1 MALSQYVA
9 INFLT
14 KFDKK
19 GLERATKELKGFDK
33 VVATGSFRLKTFAK
47 AGGIAAAAGMAIF
60 AKNSIEAALAQ
71 EKLDKQLQLSLRSIG
86 QEFELPGV
94 KTFIADLQ
102 RATNITEDQLV
113 PALRQLIAQ
122 TGDLDTSQTLLSKS
136 LDISAGTGAD
146 LNTVLDAINKAAV
159 GNYKSIGALGVGFTS
174 AEAKSMGFVK
184 LMQSL
189 DKYAGS
195 AEAQTKTF
203 AGQLKSFKTSASEA
217 TETLGQGFITAASL
231 IATGSDQLDVFG
243 YKLED
248 VATQFSDIMVGTS
261 KSFGDKGLGG
271 YLDVA
276 IVLLQGL
283 VGESGK
289 LQELEKDGIKLRQ
302 ERILKEQGLYGL
314 SGSVLSE
321 LENQRKTSKKQLTYA
336 EMLKKIQAD
345 ILLREKKLTS
355 EKTAQQALDKK
366 KNELAAMFD
375 IDKINLQVALS
386 RKLSGEDELRVKIL
400 QKLADG
406 TKNAIDEAARYADVL
421 KVIEDGQITTTEI
434 EMLAKKWGITTK
446 EVELYLAQLFAANDE
461 LRKMLGLLDDI
472 NKKKISA
479 GIAQVQ
485 QTTQGINQFIY
496 TTALQSVSNL
506 NNDIQ
511 DFMQSNRLAPATAE
525 SGMRVIPQTTSK
537 INDFLAQFDS
547 VPKMAEGGIVNSPT
561 LAMIG
566 EAGAE
571 AVVPL
576 DKMGSMGTTINV
588 NVAGSVISEGQ
599 LQSVIQD
606 ALYNLNRSGAVTQLT
621 NLGR

>member
-33 VVATGSFRLKTFAK
+33 VVATGAFRLKAFAK
-47 AGGIAAAAGMAIF
+47 AGGIAAAAGMALF
-60 AKNSIEAALAQ
+60 AKNSIQAALAQ
-71 EKLDKQLQLSLRSIG
+71 ERLDKQLQLTLRSIG

-94 KTFIADLQ
+94 KAFIADLQ

-113 PALRQLIAQ
+113 PALRQLISQ
-122 TGDLDTSQTLLSKS
+122 TGDLQISQTLLSKA

-146 LNTVLDAINKAAV
+146 LGTVLDAVNKAAV
-159 GNYKSIGALGVGFTS
+159 GNYKSIAALGVGFTA
-174 AEAKSMGFVK
+174 AEAKSMGFVE
-184 LMQSL
+184 LMQNL

-203 AGQLKSFKTSASEA
+203 AGQLKSFQISAGEA
-217 TETLGQGFITAASL
+217 TETLGQGFLTAISI

-243 YKLED
+243 VKVENA
-248 VATQFSDIMVGTS
+248 ATQFADLMVGVAS
-261 KSFGDKGLGG
+261 NFEKKGLGA
-271 YLDVA
+271 YLDFLTINLDVITGQA
-276 IVLLQGL
+276 TNADAKLAQL
-283 VGESGK
+283 GESGRK
-289 LQELEKDGIKLRQ
+289 DREKRLLIEK
-302 ERILKEQGLYGL
+302 GLYGL
-314 SGSVLSE
+314 SGSVLDA
-321 LENQRKTSKKQLTYA
+321 LQNQGKSTKKQLTYA

-345 ILLREKKLTS
+345 ILARDKKITA

-386 RKLSGEDELRVKIL
+386 RKLSGEDELRVKLL
-400 QKLADG
+400 QKLSDG
-406 TKNAIDEAARYADVL
+406 TKAAVDEAARYADVL
-421 KVIEDGQITTTEI
+421 KVIEDGQITTAEV
-434 EMLAKKWGITTK
+434 ESLAKKWGITTA
-446 EVELYLAQLFAANDE
+446 EVLLYLRVLFAANDE
-461 LRKMLGLLDDI
+461 LRKMLALLDEI
-472 NKKKISA
+472 NKKK
-479 GIAQVQ
+479 
-485 QTTQGINQFIY
+485 TTPTTGATMFDPGYFTDLGKKLVGTVGY
-496 TTALQSVSNL
+496 TGMTAAE
-506 NNDIQ
+506 I
-511 DFMQSNRLAPATAE
+511 TAE
-525 SGMRVIPQTTSK
+525 RYKESGAGRLGIP
-537 INDFLAQFDS
+537 L
-547 VPKMAEGGIVNSPT
+547 MAEGGIVTRPT

-566 EAGAE
+566 EAGSE
-571 AVVPL
+571 AVIPL
-576 DKMGSMGTTINV
+576 DKMGSMGTTVNV

>member
-33 VVATGSFRLKTFAK
+33 VVATGSFRLKAFAK
-47 AGGIAAAAGMAIF
+47 AGGIAAAAGMALF

-71 EKLDKQLQLSLRSIG
+71 ERLDKQLQLTLRSIG

-122 TGDLDTSQTLLSKS
+122 TGDLDTSQTLLSKA

-146 LNTVLDAINKAAV
+146 LNSVLDAINKAAV

-184 LMQSL
+184 LMQTL

-203 AGQLKSFKTSASEA
+203 AGQLKSFKTSAGEA

-243 YKLED
+243 YKLEN

-276 IVLLQGL
+276 IILLQGL
-283 VGESGK
+283 VGESSK
-289 LQELEKDGIKLRQ
+289 LQQLEKDGIKLRQ

-345 ILLREKKLTS
+345 ILAREKKLTS

-366 KNELAAMFD
+366 KNELAALFD

-386 RKLSGEDELRVKIL
+386 RKLSGEDELRVKLL
-400 QKLADG
+400 QKLSDG
-406 TKNAIDEAARYADVL
+406 TKAAVDEAGRYADVL
-421 KVIEDGQITTTEI
+421 KVIEDGQITTAEV
-434 EMLAKKWGITTK
+434 ESLAKKWGITTT
-446 EVELYLAQLFAANDE
+446 EVLLYLRVLFAANEE
-461 LRKMLGLLDDI
+461 LRKMLGLLDEI
-472 NKKKISA
+472 NKKKISQA
-479 GIAQVQ
+479 ISQVQ
-485 QTTQGINQFIY
+485 QTTQKIDTFIY
-496 TTALQSVSNL
+496 TTALESTRAL
-506 NNDIQ
+506 NTDISKFLSQFND
-511 DFMQSNRLAPATAE
+511 
-525 SGMRVIPQTTSK
+525 
-537 INDFLAQFDS
+537 
-547 VPKMAEGGIVNSPT
+547 VPKMAEGGIVTKPT

-576 DKMGSMGTTINV
+576 DKMGSMGTTVNV